1 MFFSRTPNKLRLGPL
16 MIMIFFIHY
25 VNARHKD
32 SNILY
37 ISIKITKRR
46 AQTKTNHTGFLRSRI
61 DELIVPLGIPYS
73 KAQVVFVIQ
82 NVSCFGIHVIEIVLR
97 ALRDKVAVHIWDRA
111 IRLEESSAHIGGR
124 IGISTK
130 PAVDAV

>member
-16 MIMIFFIHY
+16 MIMIFFINY

-46 AQTKTNHTGFLRSRI
+46 AQTKTNHTRLLRRRI
-61 DELIVPLGIPYS
+61 DDLIVPLDIPYF
-73 KAQVVFVIQ
+73 KAQVVFGIQ
-82 NVSCFGIHVIEIVLR
+82 HVSCFGIHVIEIVLH
-97 ALRDKVAVHIWDRA
+97 ALPDKVRS
-111 IRLEESSAHIGGR
+111 EE
-124 IGISTK
+124 
-130 PAVDAV
+130 